1 MKNKL
6 LFFILLV
13 LSVLSLFVG
22 VNDLGVKDLLT
33 GLSPDQVNLIWQIRI
48 PRLISI
54 LFAGMAMSIS
64 GLIMQKIS
72 QNKFVSPST
81 SATVD
86 SAKFGLLMAIVVLKT
101 NSLFIRMV
109 SAFIFSLVG
118 TYLFMK
124 LIRKIKIKNQVM
136 IPLIGI
142 ILGGIIDSISTFLA
156 YQNDVI
162 QNVSSWLQG
171 DFSMIIKGRYELL
184 FISLPLLALSLA
196 YANRFTVAGMG
207 EDLSTNLGLNY
218 KQVVNVGLFIVSL
231 LSSIVIITVGKIPFV
246 GLIIPN
252 IVSMIKGDNMEDIVV
267 TTALFGALFLLISDL
282 ISRIILFPYE
292 LSISLTVGIIGSV
305 VFLIL
310 LSKELK

>member
-109 SAFIFSLVG
+109 SAFIFSLLG